1 MKRPTNQIYYHT
13 IQVNHSLECFVKR
26 AGDEWWVMSHES
38 ECAAQVAAYANAIV
52 GLDTLAGKG
61 SQLILGGRFMEG
73 YGGYGPVASD
83 VLDFKWAISR

>member
-1 MKRPTNQIYYHT
+1 M
-13 IQVNHSLECFVKR
+13 
-26 AGDEWWVMSHES
+26 MSHES

-61 SQLILGGRFMEG
+61 SQLILGRFMEG

-83 VLDFKWAISR
+83 VLGL